1 MWSLNSTEAANE
13 APTSL
18 LAPEDLQWSTAQ
30 AETSPQQCGTFAPH
44 CPEDKVNRDHKI
56 RILTSHLRPQERAD
70 EIMKLLQDPER
81 IALRFA
87 SFMAIVRKHAR
98 RVSS

>member
-1 MWSLNSTEAANE
+1 M
-13 APTSL
+13 
-18 LAPEDLQWSTAQ
+18 
-30 AETSPQQCGTFAPH
+30 
-44 CPEDKVNRDHKI
+44 NRDHKI

-81 IALRFA
+81 ITLRFA